1 MDTRMKLTK
10 QVLAAAM
17 AVGIAAAGG
26 TAFTAS
32 NTTPDTA
39 VGQTA
44 QAVSGYTIT
53 AVVYGMDA
61 TAGSEDKVKTVTFD
75 ANPAIGVPDD
85 GVTATAAKFRL
96 TGSGAFTACD
106 TPTASPNGAG
116 FIKKVTIV
124 CSLGSSSILASAV
137 TKLDLI
143 VVGGATVI

>member
-32 NTTPDTA
+32 NTTPATA

-44 QAVSGYTIT
+44 QVVSGYTIT

-75 ANPAIGVPDD
+75 ANPTGGDA

-96 TGSGAFTACD
+96 TGSGAFAACG
-106 TPTASPNGAG
+106 TPTASAGATG
-116 FIKKVTIV
+116 LLNKVTVV
-124 CSLGSSSILASAV
+124 CTLGTSILASAV

-143 VVGGATVI
+143 VVGGATVS